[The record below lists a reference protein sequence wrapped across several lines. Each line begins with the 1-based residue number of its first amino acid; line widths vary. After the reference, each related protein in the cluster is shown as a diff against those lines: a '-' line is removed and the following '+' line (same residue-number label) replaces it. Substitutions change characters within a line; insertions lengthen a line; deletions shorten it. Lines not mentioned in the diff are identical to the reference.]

1 MSKSIFLKSVLAVF
15 LSGALLHA
23 SWPQWRGLHRNGV
36 ATESPPLT
44 TEFGDTGPELLWESF
59 EIPSDDDGG
68 HGSIVVADGHAYL
81 SLVWHRHVP
90 AKERTIDSRV
100 LRKLGHRNT
109 KMAAE
114 KIAAMEKARLGLS
127 PQLRGGRL
135 EEWINQWIKTN
146 LTEEEKLHYDG
157 YVKSR
162 FKQGRLALPLDVLN
176 AVAEKKDETFPNQES
191 LLKWVKEQGWHEDIN
206 EKVTDAVPGTKR
218 IASDTVLCLDARTGK
233 EVWRFESA
241 TGPVGRS
248 ASSTPCIAE
257 GRLFTACGES
267 AYCLDAKTGKQLW
280 KIPITSKG
288 PASSPLFAEGR
299 VFLQD
304 NALKA
309 FDYKTGELLWEQ
321 KEIRGNK
328 SSPSVWGKGEDLT
341 ILCQSNSKFIGVN
354 GNNGEIRW
362 QVTGG
367 SDASAAVSGDFVAI
381 QHKQSDSGLIVYKLE
396 KDGIKKAWAHPYTSR
411 RYASSPILHE
421 DRVYLLGGSRHLC
434 ADLKTGEILW
444 NQPAKSEIASP
455 ILADGK
461 LFVTENNGGILT
473 ILDATSNEYE
483 KLASTKV
490 RAIRCPSPAIDNGFL
505 YLRREKSI
513 CCFDLRKK

>member
-1 MSKSIFLKSVLAVF
+1 MFDSEILSKSIFLKSVLAVF

-109 KMAAE
+109 KMSAE

-135 EEWINQWIKTN
+135 EEWINQWIETN

-267 AYCLDAKTGKQLW
+267 AYCLDAKTGKLKSIGQ
-280 KIPITSKG
+280 
-288 PASSPLFAEGR
+288 FA
-299 VFLQD
+299 
-304 NALKA
+304 
-309 FDYKTGELLWEQ
+309 TGETPRSFNLGPNNKWLVAAGQ
-321 KEIRGNK
+321 KSN
-328 SSPSVWGKGEDLT
+328 DLH
-341 ILCQSNSKFIGVN
+341 IYERN
-354 GNNGEIRW
+354 
-362 QVTGG
+362 
-367 SDASAAVSGDFVAI
+367 
-381 QHKQSDSGLIVYKLE
+381 
-396 KDGIKKAWAHPYTSR
+396 
-411 RYASSPILHE
+411 
-421 DRVYLLGGSRHLC
+421 
-434 ADLKTGEILW
+434 LKTGMLTKRRT
-444 NQPAKSEIASP
+444 QPTGQNPSWVQFIPIRTAKKNNHPPLLKSP
-455 ILADGK
+455 
-461 LFVTENNGGILT
+461 
-473 ILDATSNEYE
+473 
-483 KLASTKV
+483 
-490 RAIRCPSPAIDNGFL
+490 
-505 YLRREKSI
+505 
-513 CCFDLRKK
+513 